1 MKLTG
6 IPMERLMP
14 QDLCLRF
21 RFLQFLLP
29 PLPRISFN
37 LSLLLF
43 ILGLADLHQ
52 RTRKMSS
59 GDHEH
64 RPRPSLRL
72 WSLHLSQLI

>member
-1 MKLTG
+1 
-6 IPMERLMP
+6 MERLMP
-14 QDLCLRF
+14 QNLGFRL

-43 ILGLADLHQ
+43 ILGLANLHQ
-52 RTRKMSS
+52 RSRKMSS
-59 GDHEH
+59 GDHKH

-72 WSLHLSQLI
+72 WSLHLSQLV